1 MITVQTRL
9 SRCETDPDRSSP
21 LVTTHDD
28 VSLESTGDTAGDE
41 RVYRLLGVAVAVG
54 FPAVFGVVGW
64 AALDSLVYGVAAGL
78 LTGVGG
84 YLFLPWFVRLSASAE
99 AGEDQPSLVE
109 LIADAPGD
117 PGLRFLGFGLD
128 AGGIVVLAVGF
139 ATDEP
144 NLLLGV
150 GSGVVFALAVYLVA
164 SVAFARFEP
173 AK

>member
-1 MITVQTRL
+1 M
-9 SRCETDPDRSSP
+9 
-21 LVTTHDD
+21 
-28 VSLESTGDTAGDE
+28 SLESERDTAGDE

-54 FPAVFGVVGW
+54 FPIAFGGVGW

-99 AGEDQPSLVE
+99 GGDDQPSLVE

-117 PGLRFLGFGLD
+117 PGVRFLGFGLD

-164 SVAFARFEP
+164 SVAFAQFDST
-173 AK
+173 AA